1 MTRPDPNLSFFFYPP
16 LLWRC
21 LLSHFV
27 LLIEHLAQATQFDSR
42 RTKHGR
48 IQQNNNCDAARSD
61 KIIQVSLNKNTYL
74 HMCPQQT
81 VLDVDTTTKCTHF
94 TLLSH
99 TSGQIQFLFCYL
111 KYMKYYIIHVFQ
123 TNTIHFF
130 SDENV
135 LQKKTPAFFTFLSC
149 ISVSNC
155 FLITLYISFKPSL
168 SNQEKKRVS
177 GKTCKQMAILTKE
190 V

>member
-1 MTRPDPNLSFFFYPP
+1 MNNEALVSRRIILKSQRPLVVSSNMPTSMELKAHARSKSPNLKTSPSIQWVKRGEMINCTIAAAKRKNERGLVRVYDSTGPKPLFFFYPP

-74 HMCPQQT
+74 HMCP
-81 VLDVDTTTKCTHF
+81 
-94 TLLSH
+94 
-99 TSGQIQFLFCYL
+99 
-111 KYMKYYIIHVFQ
+111 
-123 TNTIHFF
+123 
-130 SDENV
+130 
-135 LQKKTPAFFTFLSC
+135 
-149 ISVSNC
+149 
-155 FLITLYISFKPSL
+155 
-168 SNQEKKRVS
+168 
-177 GKTCKQMAILTKE
+177 
-190 V
+190 